1 MKISARLERGGTPES
16 VARTVKFRKGNCSWS
31 ILLATTI
38 SPVSESKCTRSVAA
52 LGPAVEFIFLN
63 VLSVPD
69 AACLYRITDRT
80 YLTYLLIPWSRVLLE
95 KLTVCS

>member
-52 LGPAVEFIFLN
+52 LGPAGEFIFLN

-69 AACLYRITDRT
+69 AACLYKITDHTYLLTYLLT
-80 YLTYLLIPWSRVLLE
+80 YLTYSMQHSPS
-95 KLTVCS
+95 